1 MNGPPEMQ
9 TAAWQGDR
17 RGYSKREELGIYPLQ
32 PEPAT
37 DFALALVAMR
47 FRLSRHMAALV
58 AELAGIGARHT

>member
-1 MNGPPEMQ
+1 MNGPPQMQ

-17 RGYSKREELGIYPLQ
+17 RGYSKGVRTETYPLH

-58 AELAGIGARHT
+58 AELAGIGARNT